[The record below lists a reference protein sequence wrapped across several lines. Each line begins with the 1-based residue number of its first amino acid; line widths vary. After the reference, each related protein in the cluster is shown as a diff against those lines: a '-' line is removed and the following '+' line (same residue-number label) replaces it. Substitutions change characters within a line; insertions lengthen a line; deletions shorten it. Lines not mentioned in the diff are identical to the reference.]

1 MLSKRDWC
9 KLWKKR
15 QKRLKFYQA
24 LSAYQERNQLQL
36 LLQASKRKQKLYKKR
51 LNKMYNLRLKS
62 LFRKFKLL
70 KKQIIKFELK
80 YGIYDE

>member
-1 MLSKRDWC
+1 MLSKKDWC
-9 KLWKKR
+9 KLWKRR

-24 LSAYQERNQLQL
+24 LSAFQERNQLKL

>member
-1 MLSKRDWC
+1 
-9 KLWKKR
+9 LWKKR